1 MRKGA
6 AAYEL
11 RFLPRFEEDVREALD
26 YIRLTLRNPE
36 AAERL
41 VDRVFEAIYA
51 RQNAPES
58 FDRYPSKVDREHPY
72 YRILVGNFM
81 VLYVVIGKT
90 MEVRRFIYARRN
102 WQTWGL

>member
-1 MRKGA
+1 MRKGES
-6 AAYEL
+6 AYEL
-11 RFLPRFEEDVREALD
+11 RFLPRFEEDVREAID

-41 VDRVFEAIYA
+41 VDRVFESIYA

-58 FDRYPSKVDREHPY
+58 FGRYPSKIDREHLY

-81 VLYVVIGKT
+81 VLYVVIDRT
-90 MEVRRFIYARRN
+90 MEVRRFVYARRN
-102 WQTWGL
+102 WQSWGL

>member
-1 MRKGA
+1 MRKGES
-6 AAYEL
+6 AYEL
-11 RFLPRFEEDVREALD
+11 RFLPRFEEDVREAID

-41 VDRVFEAIYA
+41 VDRVFESIYA
-51 RQNAPES
+51 RQNAPKS

-81 VLYVVIGKT
+81 VLYVVIDRT
-90 MEVRRFIYARRN
+90 MEVRRFVYARRN